1 MPIRVSFSKEY
12 GRISHIHK
20 RCVWLGKAY
29 CISAI
34 VFEQKTYISD
44 IVISNVYAEACRQ
57 QSICLRC
64 SSRIFNTVTDEK
76 SATQAEFIASKE
88 NDGFDIYHISLSN
101 VL

>member
-1 MPIRVSFSKEY
+1 M
-12 GRISHIHK
+12 HI
-20 RCVWLGKAY
+20 CN
-29 CISAI
+29 C
-34 VFEQKTYISD
+34 FEQKTYISD

-57 QSICLRC
+57 QSICLHC

>member
-1 MPIRVSFSKEY
+1 MIFENINCV
-12 GRISHIHK
+12 GGSHVIK
-20 RCVWLGKAY
+20 LEAKPEPLDY
-29 CISAI
+29 L